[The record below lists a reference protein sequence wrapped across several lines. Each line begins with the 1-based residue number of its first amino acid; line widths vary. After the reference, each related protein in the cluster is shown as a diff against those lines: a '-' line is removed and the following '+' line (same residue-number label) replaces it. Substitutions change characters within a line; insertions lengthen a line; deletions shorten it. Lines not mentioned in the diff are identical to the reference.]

1 MSLNIKD
8 QFSRTFNR
16 PEPNVGTLGKKQQ
29 KGDYYSG
36 IKIWGHEVKGG
47 NRD

>member
-1 MSLNIKD
+1 MSLDIKN

-16 PEPNVGTLGKKQQ
+16 PEPNVGALGKKQR
-29 KGDYYSG
+29 GEYYSG
-36 IKIWGHEVKGG
+36 IKIWGRQVKGE